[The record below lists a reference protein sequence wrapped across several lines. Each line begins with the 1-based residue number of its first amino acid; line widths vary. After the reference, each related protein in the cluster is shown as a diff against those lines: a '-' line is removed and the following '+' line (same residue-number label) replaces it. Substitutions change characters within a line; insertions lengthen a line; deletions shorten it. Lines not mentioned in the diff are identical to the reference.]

1 MSYQDLIG
9 EEVFWG
15 SPCYEEFHTITDVKE
30 EDDVVVLYLGR
41 YGTESFTK
49 IQKEDLDK
57 FIENEYV
64 RFIRKF
70 PDGPALEVLVTCKK
84 QAQIWT
90 EKF

>member
-30 EDDVVVLYLGR
+30 EEDDVVLYLGR
-41 YGTESFTK
+41 HEREFFTK
-49 IQKEDLDK
+49 IEKQDLDK

-64 RFIRKF
+64 EFIRKF
-70 PDGPALEVLVTCKK
+70 PDGLALEVLVTCGE
-84 QAQIWT
+84 QSQRWM